1 MQMPWS
7 GRGLTKSAIGALVAV
22 LVAGCAG
29 TSGSGNTVT
38 PPSTAPR
45 TSESAGT
52 PTPSAT
58 TPTPSARTPSA
69 PARTPTPTA
78 PRTAPDGRPFVIE
91 EITELD
97 EPWAMTFLPD
107 GRALITGR
115 GGELTLRGTDGRLVE
130 VSGVPEV
137 VDAGQGGFGDVIAAP
152 DFESSNRIYVSW
164 AEAGDGGAG
173 AAVGRA
179 TLSGEGR
186 SARLED
192 LRVIW
197 RQRPKVDGNAHFGH
211 RLAFSPDGKYL
222 FVSSGERQ
230 AEDPAQDLDSSLGKI
245 VRLRPNGAAA
255 EGNPF
260 ADRGEIASDVWS
272 YGHRNPLGL
281 AFDPDGNLWNS
292 EMGPRGGD
300 ELNLVREG
308 ANYGWPEASNGSH
321 YDGREIPD
329 HADGDDFEAPKAW
342 WTPSVSP
349 GSLMIYTGS
358 AFPQWRGDAFLGALS
373 GEALIRVDLDGTDA
387 AEGDQWD
394 LGQRIREVEQA
405 PDGSIWLLTDEGQVL
420 RLTAP

>member
-1 MQMPWS
+1 MQERVL
-7 GRGLTKSAIGALVAV
+7 GRGLEVSAIGALMVV
-22 LVAGCAG
+22 LLAGCAE
-29 TSGSGNTVT
+29 TSGGDPVT

-45 TSESAGT
+45 TSE
-52 PTPSAT
+52 
-58 TPTPSARTPSA
+58 TPSA
-69 PARTPTPTA
+69 PAVSGTPTG
-78 PRTAPDGRPFVIE
+78 PDGRPFVIE
-91 EITELD
+91 EIAELD

-115 GGELTLRGTDGRLVE
+115 GGELTLRTTDGQMVD

-137 VDAGQGGFGDVIAAP
+137 VHAGQGGFGDVIAAP
-152 DFESSNRIYVSW
+152 DFESTNTIYVSW
-164 AEAGDGGAG
+164 AEAGSGGSG

-179 TLSGEGR
+179 TLADDGG
-186 SARLED
+186 SASLEN
-192 LRVIW
+192 LTVIW
-197 RQRPKVDGNAHFGH
+197 RQRPKVGGNAHYGH
-211 RLAFSPDGKYL
+211 RLAFSPDGEHL

-230 AEDPAQDLDSSLGKI
+230 EMEPAQDLNSSLGKI
-245 VRLRPNGAAA
+245 VRLRPDGTAAD
-255 EGNPF
+255 GNPF
-260 ADRGEIASDVWS
+260 ADRGDVASEVWS

-308 ANYGWPEASNGSH
+308 ANYGWPEVSNGSH
-321 YDGREIPD
+321 YSGEEIPD
-329 HADGDDFEAPKAW
+329 HAEGDGFEAPKASW
-342 WTPSVSP
+342 NPSVSP

-373 GEALIRVDLDGTDA
+373 GQALIRVDLDGTEA

-405 PDGSIWLLTDEGQVL
+405 PDGTIWLLTDEGQVL